1 MARGACRGVELD
13 DHGVVGVVELDQA
26 VALIGE
32 RAARLLEV
40 RADGLLAVIYIAGR
54 DDLVARVLEGG
65 EGDIELVPV
74 LGLHVLAD
82 GPLASLAQ
90 LLGDG
95 HSRSHWRSLASMSA

>member
-1 MARGACRGVELD
+1 MRAEEVELD

-95 HSRSHWRSLASMSA
+95 HSWSHWRSLASMSA